1 MTQIVP
7 PPAQV
12 LLNAI
17 PQLCSIWLLTLL
29 GGGWKSVLSVASN
42 DPSKGLA
49 SLKKSVFAF
58 NIVID
63 VIALGGAITAVV
75 AVGNNDIAP
84 RPRDGQLQQNERT
97 QAQQNA
103 PSCPPPIIQPLS
115 QDDRGKTELVQNGM
129 GICIMAVGSAQLF
142 AATHTLYVHHT
153 HLSDESPAPL
163 LHRHHFTI
171 NLSLVVSGAM
181 HAGCPLPCRSSPAIW
196 PSVCATVA

>member
-1 MTQIVP
+1 MDKDNTATNYAAPVTFRHLCLTQIAP

-103 PSCPPPIIQPLS
+103 PSCPPPIIQPHVIIGGS
-115 QDDRGKTELVQNGM
+115 RKDRV
-129 GICIMAVGSAQLF
+129 SAERHGYLHHGGWVR
-142 AATHTLYVHHT
+142 AALCCNTYFVRTPHTT
-153 HLSDESPAPL
+153 Q
-163 LHRHHFTI
+163 
-171 NLSLVVSGAM
+171 
-181 HAGCPLPCRSSPAIW
+181 
-196 PSVCATVA
+196 